1 MYQQVASVCP
11 AVATMVEEKTA
22 LTDDIT
28 TAASDVTGDVVAVAD
43 DRSHNT
49 TLPAHHSTV
58 AHDSSTTGQTHKQVC
73 TRTLITASDC
83 DFSYFK
89 CCLVKSAA
97 QISTKLSGAQL
108 GGD

>member
-58 AHDSSTTGQTHKQVC
+58 EGQTHKQVC